1 MAVDNLYWKL
11 LLDTCKHMFYNN
23 YGDTMERQILHV
35 DVNNAFLSWTAIDR
49 LRAGEK
55 LDIRTIPAI
64 IGGDESSRHGVVLA
78 KSMKAKEFGIKTG
91 EPIYQARKKCPNL
104 QVFRGDYASYQ
115 KHSNELYGLLLEYTD
130 QIERFSIDECFLDMT
145 LFLPPKETLLNKAYE
160 INRRVREELG
170 FTVNIGVANNK
181 LLAKMASDFKKPD
194 RVHTLWKEEIPSK
207 MWVLPISDLFMVGR
221 KSIPKL
227 AQMGIKT
234 IEDLARQ
241 DETML
246 IKRFGKHGK
255 IMWEYANGMDNSEVV
270 YQLEQPKC
278 IGNSITLPQDIYNLN
293 RLNEIVL
300 ALSEQV
306 AFRLR
311 KHGLKASV
319 VSVQIKTKDFVSFS
333 HQKTLSSPTNIT
345 KEIYETSKELL
356 ANLHQNRAV
365 RLIGIQTSKLVEK
378 DQGQLSIFEENTNPK
393 QEKIEDVMEELKK
406 KYGYGIITRAGEM
419 KVKDMLNIRK
429 EKQE

>member
-1 MAVDNLYWKL
+1 MK
-11 LLDTCKHMFYNN
+11 
-23 YGDTMERQILHV
+23 RQILHV

-55 LDIRTIPAI
+55 LDIRNIPAI

-104 QVFRGDYASYQ
+104 QVFQGDYASYQ

-181 LLAKMASDFKKPD
+181 LLAKMASDFRKPD

-207 MWVLPISDLFMVGR
+207 MWVLPISELFMVGR

-234 IEDLARQ
+234 IEDLAKQ
-241 DETML
+241 NEKILM
-246 IKRFGKHGK
+246 KRFGKHGK
-255 IMWEYANGMDNSEVV
+255 MMWEYANGMDNSEVM

-293 RLNEIVL
+293 RLNEILL

-311 KHGLKASV
+311 KHKLKASV
-319 VSVQIKTKDFVSFS
+319 VSVQIKTKDFVNFS

-378 DQGQLSIFEENTNPK
+378 DQGQLSLFEQNINPK
-393 QEKIEDVMEELKK
+393 QEKIEDVMEDLKK

-419 KVKDMLNIRK
+419 KVKDMLNIRN

>member
-1 MAVDNLYWKL
+1 
-11 LLDTCKHMFYNN
+11 
-23 YGDTMERQILHV
+23 MERQILHV

-49 LRAGEK
+49 LRAGET

-64 IGGDESSRHGVVLA
+64 IGGEESSRHGVVLA

-104 QVFRGDYASYQ
+104 QVFQGDYASYQ
-115 KHSNELYGLLLEYTD
+115 KHSSELYGLLLKYTD

-194 RVHTLWKEEIPSK
+194 RVHTLWKGEIPTK
-207 MWVLPISDLFMVGR
+207 MWGLPISELFMVGR

-234 IEDLARQ
+234 IEDLAKQ
-241 DETML
+241 DETLLM
-246 IKRFGKHGK
+246 KRFGKHGK
-255 IMWEYANGMDNSEVV
+255 IMWEYANGIDHSPVV
-270 YQLEQPKC
+270 YQLEKPKC
-278 IGNSITLPQDIYNLN
+278 IGNSITLPQDIYHIN
-293 RLNEIVL
+293 RLNEILL

-311 KHGLKASV
+311 KHMLKASV
-319 VSVQIKTKDFVSFS
+319 VSVQIKTKDFVNFS
-333 HQKTLSSPTNIT
+333 HQKTLSSPTNMT

-356 ANLHQNRAV
+356 ANLHQNRPV

-378 DQGQLSIFEENTNPK
+378 DQEQLSIFEENSNPK
-393 QEKIEDVMEELKK
+393 QEKIEEVMEDIKK
-406 KYGYGIITRAGEM
+406 KYGYGMITRAGEM

>member
-1 MAVDNLYWKL
+1 MK
-11 LLDTCKHMFYNN
+11 
-23 YGDTMERQILHV
+23 RQILHV

-55 LDIRTIPAI
+55 LDIRNIPAI

-104 QVFRGDYASYQ
+104 QVFQGDYASYQ

-181 LLAKMASDFKKPD
+181 LLAKMASDFRKPD

-207 MWVLPISDLFMVGR
+207 MWVLPISELFMLGR

-234 IEDLARQ
+234 IEDLAKQ
-241 DETML
+241 NEKILM
-246 IKRFGKHGK
+246 KRFGKHGK
-255 IMWEYANGMDNSEVV
+255 MMWEYANGMDNSEVM

-293 RLNEIVL
+293 RLNEILL

-311 KHGLKASV
+311 KHKLKASV
-319 VSVQIKTKDFVSFS
+319 VSVQIKTKDFVNFS

-378 DQGQLSIFEENTNPK
+378 DQGQLSLFEQNINPK
-393 QEKIEDVMEELKK
+393 QEKIEDVMEDLKK

-419 KVKDMLNIRK
+419 KVKDMLNIRN